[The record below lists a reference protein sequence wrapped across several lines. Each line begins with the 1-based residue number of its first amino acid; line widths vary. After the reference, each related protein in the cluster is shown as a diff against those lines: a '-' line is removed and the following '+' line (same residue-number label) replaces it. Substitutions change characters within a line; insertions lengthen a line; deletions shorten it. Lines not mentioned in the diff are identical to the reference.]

1 MKEIEFQLK
10 SLRKKLREEAV
21 EVTEIEDSAEVEIE
35 MIVVASEE
43 EEVVLVTETEMEED
57 LDQEMVV
64 IETVI
69 EGVLADQEVEIRTVE
84 IIK

>member
-1 MKEIEFQLK
+1 LK

-21 EVTEIEDSAEVEIE
+21 EVTEIEDSVEVEIE
-35 MIVVASEE
+35 MIVVAREE
-43 EEVVLVTETEMEED
+43 EEVVLVTETEKVEG

-64 IETVI
+64 IETVK
-69 EGVLADQEVEIRTVE
+69 EEALADQEVEIRTVE